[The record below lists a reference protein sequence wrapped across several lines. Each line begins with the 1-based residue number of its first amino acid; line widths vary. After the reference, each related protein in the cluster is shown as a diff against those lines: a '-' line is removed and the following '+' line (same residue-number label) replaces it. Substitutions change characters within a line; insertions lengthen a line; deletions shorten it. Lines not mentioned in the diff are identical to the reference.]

1 MNITCE
7 SCGGTFLMQHGRGR
21 TPRYCSSACRQ
32 RAYRERA
39 RARRPVFPERMT
51 SVDRWTR
58 ADGKRPVMPSGAPA
72 SSTDPSTWS
81 SFSEVQQGAG
91 DGFGFMLGGG
101 IGCIDLDD
109 CLSPGGELAPWARA
123 EIARWQGRVLFME
136 RSMSGSGVHV
146 FVEADERPG
155 QVVGVSGGGRVER
168 YFYGRFIRT
177 TGDEVKLDRI
187 LLGDSQR

>member
-58 ADGKRPVMPSGAPA
+58 ADGKRPVMVDGSPA
-72 SSTDPSTWS
+72 SSTWPSTWTS
-81 SFSEVQQGAG
+81 YSAVQDGAG
-91 DGFGFMLGGG
+91 DGFGIMLGGG
-101 IGCIDLDD
+101 LACFDLDNAVED
-109 CLSPGGELAPWARA
+109 GRLKPWARDVLEGNRWPVVFA
-123 EIARWQGRVLFME
+123 ETSVSGR
-136 RSMSGSGVHV
+136 GVHV
-146 FVEADERPG
+146 FVLADEGPGSRRP
-155 QVVGVSGGGRVER
+155 VGDGAVE
-168 YFYGRFIRT
+168 FYSRARFIRT
-177 TGDEVKLDRI
+177 TGHIFDLEEK
-187 LLGDSQR
+187 